1 MNIKFE
7 DIKPLVEDASIVGNR
22 MICKFRDKKSGQVI
36 LSAADFTPGASRSGA
51 INAASKSIWNKL
63 AEGVGLDGLLTNK
76 RTVLKTEQQQA
87 IIKAFHKVYNQFE
100 LQNGKLQLKPNY
112 HVQDIW
118 KNG

>member
-36 LSAADFTPGASRSGA
+36 LSAADFTTTETELTG
-51 INAASKSIWNKL
+51 INGNKS
-63 AEGVGLDGLLTNK
+63 
-76 RTVLKTEQQQA
+76 VLKKLVEGLRLNGKGNVLKAQQQQA

-100 LQNGKLQLKPNY
+100 VHNGKLQLKPNY
-112 HVQDIW
+112 QVQDIW
-118 KNG
+118 KKG